1 MNKDLWVDRFE
12 KEILPALVSEFK
24 PEMVIIFGSRI
35 KGPAN
40 DESDIDVVIISDYF
54 KNIPFIK
61 RMPLVLKKGR
71 FEKHVDYICYTPAEY
86 ERLKNHSTLLMEAV
100 ENGLRVA

>member
-1 MNKDLWVDRFE
+1 
-12 KEILPALVSEFK
+12 
-24 PEMVIIFGSRI
+24 
-35 KGPAN
+35 
-40 DESDIDVVIISDYF
+40 
-54 KNIPFIK
+54 
-61 RMPLVLKKGR
+61 MPLVLKKGR